1 MSPLFEWKANNNA
14 KHNRTKWGIFSV
26 WWGEGLYCKKKKKRE
41 DFYSN
46 AGFRTLKSYF
56 PVELD
61 YTMKGAN
68 LRDEFT
74 C

>member
-1 MSPLFEWKANNNA
+1 MQSTTEQSEVFSPSDEERDCTA
-14 KHNRTKWGIFSV
+14 
-26 WWGEGLYCKKKKKRE
+26 KKKKKRE